1 MPRLPDPVRIQLWV
15 DRFERFQHSG
25 LTVSQFCSQE
35 SINSSGFYQWK
46 KKLAAPE
53 YQTPSLLPPPPR
65 FISVQTKQLPQPN
78 VAILR
83 LPAGVSLELP
93 SSFRRDAITE
103 LIAACIQAASVPPHS
118 EMRS

>member
-1 MPRLPDPVRIQLWV
+1 MPRSPDPVRIQLWA
-15 DRFERFQHSG
+15 DRLERFQDSG

-46 KKLAAPE
+46 KKLASPA
-53 YQTPSLLPPPPR
+53 YQTPSSLPPPPR
-65 FISVQTKQLPQPN
+65 FIPVQAKQPPQPN

-83 LPAGVSLELP
+83 LPAGVSIELP
-93 SSFRRDAITE
+93 SSFQRDAITE
-103 LIAACIQAASVPPHS
+103 LIAACIQAASVPSHS